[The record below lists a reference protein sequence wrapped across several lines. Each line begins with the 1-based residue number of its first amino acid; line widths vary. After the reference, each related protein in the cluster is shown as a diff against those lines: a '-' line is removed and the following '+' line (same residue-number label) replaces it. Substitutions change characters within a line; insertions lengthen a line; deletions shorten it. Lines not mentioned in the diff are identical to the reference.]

1 MKTSFL
7 HKTARLGR
15 ATALALCFLGPL
27 MVGAQTLQSVTVSK
41 GVVNI
46 NEDFDLT
53 VNLAQIGDQPIW
65 CGLRVV
71 YGDGRTQDIRVG
83 NDPHRTLPL
92 KLSHRYAGSGVFT
105 VKVSGVYLSRGLK
118 SAVPCSGADQSVAVR
133 VKDPAVDEAARRLED
148 MAQREQLERQR
159 LQQETERLAR
169 EKQELEARQRQVQE
183 RERLAR
189 ERELQE
195 RERALQEREAAA
207 NRREAERKAAPAP
220 APAAAPAPAPAK
232 PATSGF

>member
-159 LQQETERLAR
+159 
-169 EKQELEARQRQVQE
+169 QVQE